1 MRNSKGI
8 AMDEKYVIDS
18 FAWIEYFLGTKKGEK
33 VAQYIASKNAITP
46 TIVIAELS
54 AKYSKDG
61 KDFSDKL
68 KFIKFNTSIAILND
82 EIAEF
87 SGRIRTKERK
97 KKSTFGMADAIIYAT
112 ALKLKAKI
120 VTGDPHFN
128 DIGEVILI

>member
-1 MRNSKGI
+1 MKNSKGI

-33 VAQYIASKNAITP
+33 AAQFIESRNGITP
-46 TIVIAELS
+46 SIVIAELS
-54 AKYSKDG
+54 AKYSKEG
-61 KDFSDKL
+61 REFSNKL

-97 KKSTFGMADAIIYAT
+97 KKSTFGIADAVIYAT
-112 ALKLKAKI
+112 ALKLRAKI
-120 VTGDPHFN
+120 VTGDPHFS
-128 DIGEVILI
+128 DIKEALLI

>member
-1 MRNSKGI
+1 M

-33 VAQYIASKNAITP
+33 AAQFIESRNGITP

-61 KDFSDKL
+61 KEFSDKL
-68 KFIKFNTSIAILND
+68 KFIRFNTSIAILND
-82 EIAEF
+82 DIAEF
-87 SGRIRTKERK
+87 SGKIRTRERK
-97 KKSTFGMADAIIYAT
+97 KKNTFGMADAIIYAT

-120 VTGDPHFN
+120 VTGDPHFS
-128 DIGEVILI
+128 DIDDAILI

>member
-1 MRNSKGI
+1 M

-33 VAQYIASKNAITP
+33 AAQFIESRNGITP
-46 TIVIAELS
+46 TIVIAEIS

-61 KDFSDKL
+61 KEFSDKL
-68 KFIKFNTSIAILND
+68 KFIRFNTSIAILND

-87 SGRIRTKERK
+87 SGKLRTRERK
-97 KKSTFGMADAIIYAT
+97 NKNAFGMADAIIYAT

-120 VTGDPHFN
+120 VTGDPHFS
-128 DIGEVILI
+128 DIKEAVLI